1 MTRKRE
7 PRIARIYTDGRR
19 RPILSLFIRGHPFH
33 PWSKIPFQRFES
45 FNEIGRL
52 YPELYFIASI
62 GRGQGGRFLCFHRQ
76 ERIIGGMKT
85 EIN

>member
-1 MTRKRE
+1 MGD
-7 PRIARIYTDGRR
+7 DGRSS
-19 RPILSLFIRGHPFH
+19 LSLSVGIRFIRGQKFPF
-33 PWSKIPFQRFES
+33 KRFES